1 MRKNLAP
8 ILLLLIALLPV
19 QVRAQSEPDSVQA
32 AASSAPSAEPSA
44 QPASSISYWGEASP
58 VPGDSTLARFVNPPR
73 PLWESAIYWPVRI
86 VSYPLALT
94 VRGIGS
100 GVEALDDSKV
110 LYRIGRLLAPR
121 RGPFGVLL
129 DFRAGGISGL
139 GGGVIAEHGA
149 FFGKG
154 NLFRLRAETTTRGDH
169 RVNLGLKFP
178 SSHDGATEF
187 GLGYR
192 IRGYARYFGVG
203 PSTSDDAESFYHQE
217 SAWAGASRQWG
228 VGDGVHVQ
236 GDVLYSSIA
245 AGAPGSKE
253 HPSIETEY
261 AADLPFGYGHHSYG
275 WTLGAQ
281 ITQQNGLGPWRATHG
296 GLRRIRA
303 SRFVGS
309 SSDDTD
315 FWTFRGEAQ
324 QYLTLFLPYRVL
336 ALRGFASWMELSE
349 GGAVPFQRLLT
360 NDDPDL
366 LRGYEDFRFR
376 DRGMAVLSAE
386 YRWPL
391 WSHMEQEGSGVD
403 VYLLSDAGQVFHD
416 VDQLGGGNLTY
427 SYGGGLRLESAAGFR
442 LRLEIAR
449 SEEQTMFRL
458 RADQIFQFMKGS
470 LYFGRD
476 PVPDR

>member
-1 MRKNLAP
+1 MRKAVAP

-19 QVRAQSEPDSVQA
+19 PVQA
-32 AASSAPSAEPSA
+32 QAPADSSAAPAPSAAPTESA
-44 QPASSISYWGEASP
+44 AAPASSMSYWGPASP
-58 VPGDSTLARFVNPPR
+58 VPGDTTLARFVNPPR

-94 VRGIGS
+94 VRGVGS
-100 GVEALDDSKV
+100 GIQSLDDSKV

-129 DFRAGGISGL
+129 DFRAGGISGF
-139 GGGVIAEHGA
+139 GGGIVAEHGA
-149 FFGKG
+149 FFGEG
-154 NLFRLRAETTTRGDH
+154 NLFRLRAETTTRGEH
-169 RVNLGLKFP
+169 RVTLGLRFP
-178 SSHDGATEF
+178 SGEGATEF
-187 GLGYR
+187 GFGYR
-192 IRGYARYFGVG
+192 QRPYARYFGVG
-203 PSTSDDAESFYHQE
+203 PETDDEAESFYRQE
-217 SAWAGASRQWG
+217 SAWAGASRKWSL
-228 VGDGVHVQ
+228 GDGVQFQ
-236 GDVLYSSIA
+236 GDFLYSSLA
-245 AGAPGSKE
+245 AGAPGTQE

-261 AADLPFGYGHHSYG
+261 AGNLPFGYGYHSYG
-275 WTLGAQ
+275 WSAGAQ
-281 ITQQNGLGPWRATHG
+281 ITQENGLGPGRATHG
-296 GLRRIRA
+296 GLRRVRA
-303 SRFVGS
+303 SRFIGS

-315 FWTFRGEAQ
+315 FWHFRGEAQ
-324 QYLTLFLPYRVL
+324 QYFTLFFPYRVL

-349 GGAVPFQRLLT
+349 GGGVPFQRLLT

-391 WSHMEQEGSGVD
+391 WAKMYPDGAGAD
-403 VYLLSDAGQVFHD
+403 MYLLGDAGQVFHD
-416 VDQLGGGNLTY
+416 TNELGGGNLTY
-427 SYGGGLRLESAAGFR
+427 SYGGGIRLESGSGFR
-442 LRLEIAR
+442 AR
-449 SEEQTMFRL
+449 VEVAWSEEQMVFRF